1 MFNARNILLAC
12 VVLITWPDVSHAD
25 LNDQLVRFL
34 SDLGNNSSGETE
46 ILNPDEAFI
55 MSTEVPAADRVIVR
69 WQIADGYYLYQD
81 KFNFAIKGGN
91 VALGKVAIPGGVLKH
106 DPVFGDVEVLWHD
119 VEITLTPVRQGRNA
133 TPVEL
138 VIGYQGCKEDAICYP
153 PISKTVSLL
162 LKSVAAPAMAAE
174 TGTKMDQGPGG
185 KVISRQDSITQSLK
199 DGNVLLNILTFFSF
213 GLLLALTPCVFPMI
227 PILSGIIIGQ
237 GDHITHQ
244 RAFFLSLAYV
254 LAMAVTY
261 AVLGVIAGSFH
272 FNLQA
277 ASQNTWAIVVF
288 SGIFVLLALSMFG
301 FYELQL
307 PGSWHSRLSAAGNSQ
322 ERNSLRGASVM
333 GLLSAI
339 IVGPCVAPPLAG
351 ALLYISQTGNA
362 VLGGFA
368 LLSMGLGM
376 GAPLIIIGTSAGKLL
391 PKAGAW
397 MESIKRVFGVIML
410 GVAIWFLE
418 RVLPGP
424 VTLMLWA
431 LLFIVTAIYMGAL
444 DRLDPDAGWQRLW
457 KGLGLAMLVYGGAL
471 IVGAA
476 SGGQDVFRPLQ
487 GIATNS
493 GQIKQLVFVR
503 IKSVDDLDRVLAVA
517 TEKDKA
523 VMLDFYADWC
533 ITCKEM
539 EKLTFP
545 DPEVR
550 QVLQDV
556 ILLKADVT
564 ANDENDN
571 ALLKRF
577 ELFGPPAI
585 LFFGNGEE
593 RKAFRLIGF
602 VESEVFVQHVREA
615 TAL

>member
-1 MFNARNILLAC
+1 MSAEMS
-12 VVLITWPDVSHAD
+12 VAD
-25 LNDQLVRFL
+25 K
-34 SDLGNNSSGETE
+34 
-46 ILNPDEAFI
+46 
-55 MSTEVPAADRVIVR
+55 VIIR
-69 WQIADGYYLYQD
+69 WQIADGYYLYRD
-81 KFNFAIKGGN
+81 KFNFAIKGEN
-91 VALGKVAIPGGVLKH
+91 VALGETVLPRGVLKH
-106 DPVFGDVEVLWHD
+106 DPVFGDVEVHWHA
-119 VEITLTPVRQGRNA
+119 VEITLTTVRQGRDV

-138 VIGYQGCKEDAICYP
+138 VIGYQGCKDNAICYP
-153 PISKTVSLL
+153 PISKTVPLL
-162 LKSVAAPAMAAE
+162 LESVAAPAVAAT
-174 TGTKMDQGPGG
+174 TGDILNQKPGG
-185 KVISRQDSITQSLK
+185 KKISRQDSITQSLK
-199 DGNVLLNILTFFSF
+199 DGNVLLNILAFFGF

-237 GDHITHQ
+237 GDHFTHQ

-254 LAMAVTY
+254 LAMAITY

-272 FNLQA
+272 LNLQA
-277 ASQNTWAIVVF
+277 ASQNIWSIVVF

-307 PGSWHSRLSAAGNSQ
+307 PGSWQGRLSAAGNSQ
-322 ERNSLRGASVM
+322 KRDSLRGATVM

-391 PKAGAW
+391 PKAGVW
-397 MESIKRVFGVIML
+397 MESVKRVFGVIML

-418 RVLPGP
+418 RVLAGP
-424 VTLMLWA
+424 VILLLWA
-431 LLFIVTAIYMGAL
+431 SLFIVTAIYMGAL
-444 DRLDPDAGWQRLW
+444 DRLDPYAGWQRLW
-457 KGLGLAMLVYGGAL
+457 KGLGLAMLVYGAVL

-487 GIATNS
+487 GIAMNS
-493 GQIKQLVFVR
+493 SQIEQLEFIR
-503 IKSVDDLDRVLAVA
+503 IKSVDDLDRILAVA
-517 TEKDKA
+517 TERDNA
-523 VMLDFYADWC
+523 VMLYFYADWC

-545 DPEVR
+545 KSEVH

-593 RKAFRLIGF
+593 RKDFRLIGF
-602 VESEVFVQHVREA
+602 VEAGEFVQHVQEA